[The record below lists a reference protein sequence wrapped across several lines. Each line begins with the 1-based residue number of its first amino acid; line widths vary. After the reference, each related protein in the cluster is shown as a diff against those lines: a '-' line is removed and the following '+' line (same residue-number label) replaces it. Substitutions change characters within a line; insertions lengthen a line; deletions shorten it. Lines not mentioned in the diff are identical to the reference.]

1 MLKTRLIGK
10 SVRLISNVIE
20 ITEIKNIEVFL
31 VTMDIKKAFDSLD
44 LNFLIFTLKQY
55 NFGETF
61 IYGLRSH

>member
-1 MLKTRLIGK
+1 MLKTRLIGE

-44 LNFLIFTLKQY
+44 LNFLIFILKNY
-55 NFGETF
+55 SFGETF
-61 IYGLRSH
+61 IYGL

>member
-1 MLKTRLIGK
+1 MLKTRLIGE

-44 LNFLIFTLKQY
+44 LNFLIFILKKY
-55 NFGETF
+55 SFGETF
-61 IYGLRSH
+61 IYGL

>member
-1 MLKTRLIGK
+1 MLKTRLIGE

-44 LNFLIFTLKQY
+44 LNFLIFILKQY
-55 NFGETF
+55 SFGETF
-61 IYGLRSH
+61 IYGL

>member
-1 MLKTRLIGK
+1 MLKTRLIGE

-20 ITEIKNIEVFL
+20 ITEINNIEVFL

-55 NFGETF
+55 SFGETF

>member
-1 MLKTRLIGK
+1 MLKTRLIGE

-44 LNFLIFTLKQY
+44 LNFLIFILKQY
-55 NFGETF
+55 SFGENF
-61 IYGLRSH
+61 IYGL